1 MGKKLIALITSYKI
15 DRRSLFIFLI
25 VVLFQVLGYYVMKNL
40 VPIGKGTME
49 YEAIARN
56 VAFGHGFV
64 LKPGGETILW
74 RPPFYIY
81 LIAFFYK
88 YFDYPYRLII
98 AFQFILNAL
107 TCVLVNKIGEKIFS
121 PTVGFF
127 AALTLACYPFFI
139 INSYR
144 LMPESLFSFLLAI
157 FIFFLVRRYQKMT
170 WKHIIGLGIL
180 LGIAAL
186 TKASIQFF
194 PIFLGGILL
203 LFGKN
208 QGAIRQRL
216 KNMILLIGATFLIIS
231 PWTIRNYLITKEF
244 ILLDTSGGYTF
255 WIGNR
260 IATDGYD
267 DDPLPQEKFEEVKR
281 EIAHILSLPYKEG
294 FNLSN
299 TAWGSGANSF
309 KLYREG
315 IKNMIHNPGQ
325 TGLLWIKKLY
335 RFWFQ
340 YIGGGSNYQILIFAL
355 QGMLL
360 VFSGIGIYF
369 CIKNK
374 IIILPLLSI
383 IFYFLIIHMAST
395 ANARYSIPVIPYV
408 IILGSYGMIRLG
420 IKKKVMLP

>member
-1 MGKKLIALITSYKI
+1 MGKKLIALIIGLGFYQTG
-15 DRRSLFIFLI
+15 LFIFIITII
-25 VVLFQVLGYYVMKNL
+25 VHVIGYYGL
-40 VPIGKGTME
+40 TSFIHIGKGTLE
-49 YEAIARN
+49 YETIARN
-56 VAFGHGFV
+56 VALGHGFV

-81 LIAFFYK
+81 LIACFHK
-88 YFDYPYRLII
+88 YFEYPYNYVVV
-98 AFQFILNAL
+98 FQMVLNSL
-107 TCVLVNKIGEKIFS
+107 TCVLTYKIGKKIFNW
-121 PTVGFF
+121 PIGFLS
-127 AALTLACYPFFI
+127 ALTLACYPFFT

-144 LMPESLFSFLLAI
+144 IMPESLFSFLLAI
-157 FIFFLVRRYQKMT
+157 FMFFLVRGYQKLT
-170 WKHIIGLGIL
+170 WKHIIGFGIL
-180 LGIAAL
+180 LGIATL

-194 PIFLGGILL
+194 PILFGGILL
-203 LFGKN
+203 LFGKD
-208 QGAIRQRL
+208 QGAIWQRL
-216 KNMILLIGATFLIIS
+216 KNMVLLIGATFLIIS
-231 PWTIRNYLITKEF
+231 PWTIRNYFVAKEF

-267 DDPLPQEKFEEVKR
+267 DDPLPKEKYEEVKR

-315 IKNMIHNPGQ
+315 IKNIIHNPGQ

-340 YIGGGSNYQILIFAL
+340 YIGGGSNYQVLIFAL

-360 VFSGIGIYF
+360 VFSGVGIYF

-374 IIILPLLSI
+374 IIILPLLSL
-383 IFYFLIIHMAST
+383 IFYFLVIHMAST

-408 IILGSYGMIRLG
+408 IILGIYGMARLG